1 MSQITAVPFEGGL
14 LRTRGA
20 KVDLAFRIRG
30 SGPAVV
36 LLHGT
41 SASHAVW
48 EPIAK
53 ALETEATTVAV
64 DQRGHGRSAKPDSGY
79 TADAFADDVVTVLDA
94 VGLEH
99 AVIAGHSLGARN
111 AWVAAARHP
120 DRVVGVVCVDYTPWV
135 DAHVLDVLRERVT
148 AGDRAFDD
156 EGAVRAYLQDRYPLL
171 PADAVSRRAA
181 WGYHD
186 SGDGTLRP
194 LADSAAMMQL
204 IDGFYTPWEDA
215 FRAFAAPARHIRGS
229 ESAIVDEEAWAL
241 ARAARPDD
249 AWLTVPD
256 TDHYVP
262 EEKPGLIA
270 DEIRAA
276 MALIDRITPTH

>member
-1 MSQITAVPFEGGL
+1 MSQITATPIEGGL

-20 KVDLAFRIRG
+20 RVDLVFRVRG

-53 ALETEATTVAV
+53 ALETEATTIAV
-64 DQRGHGRSAKPDSGY
+64 DQRGHGRSGKPQAGY
-79 TADAFADDVVTVLDA
+79 TADAFADDVVAVLDA
-94 VGLEH
+94 LGLER

-120 DRVVGVVCVDYTPWV
+120 GRVAGVVCVDYTPWV
-135 DAHVLDVLRERVT
+135 DAHVLDVLRDRVA
-148 AGDRAFDD
+148 AGDRAFAD
-156 EGAVRAYLQDRYPLL
+156 EAAVREYLQDRYPLL
-171 PADAVSRRAA
+171 PSDAIARRAA

-186 SGDGTLRP
+186 AGDGSLRP
-194 LADSAAMMQL
+194 LAEPGAMMQL
-204 IDGFYTPWEDA
+204 IDGFRTPWDDA
-215 FRAFAAPARHIRGS
+215 FRTFTAPARHIRGS
-229 ESAIVDEEAWAL
+229 ASAIVGEDAWAE
-241 ARAARPDD
+241 ARAARPED

-256 TDHYVP
+256 ADHYVP
-262 EEKPGLIA
+262 EEKPELVA

-276 MALIDRITPTH
+276 LASINRTTPAH

>member
-1 MSQITAVPFEGGL
+1 MPQITAAPFEDGL

-20 KVDLAFRIRG
+20 RVDLAFRVRG

-64 DQRGHGRSAKPDSGY
+64 DQRGHGRSAKPETGY

-94 VGLEH
+94 VGLER

-111 AWVAAARHP
+111 AWVAAARHS
-120 DRVVGVVCVDYTPWV
+120 DRVAGVVCVDYTPWV
-135 DAHVLDVLRERVT
+135 DGDVLDVLRERVA
-148 AGDRAFDD
+148 AGDRAFVD
-156 EGAVRAYLQDRYPLL
+156 EAAVREYLQGRYPLL
-171 PADAVSRRAA
+171 PSDAVARRAA
-181 WGYHD
+181 WGYR
-186 SGDGTLRP
+186 DGGEGALRP
-194 LADSAAMMQL
+194 LAEPGAMMQL
-204 IDGFYTPWEDA
+204 IDGFRTPWDDA
-215 FRAFAAPARHIRGS
+215 FRAFTAPARHIRGS
-229 ESAIVDEEAWAL
+229 ASAIVGEDAWAA
-241 ARAARPDD
+241 ARAARPWD
-249 AWLTVPD
+249 AWLTVSD
-256 TDHYVP
+256 ADHYVP
-262 EEKPGLIA
+262 EEKPELVA

-276 MALIDRITPTH
+276 LASINRTTPAH